1 MRLRCKQRQWKLK
14 LDLAAK
20 KDTNDVN
27 IFPIIH
33 VPEEL
38 QNVVKE
44 ISYVEIDESLDKKAT
59 KVR

>member
-20 KDTNDVN
+20 KDTNDVI

-44 ISYVEIDESLDKKAT
+44 ISYVEIHESFDKKAT

>member
-44 ISYVEIDESLDKKAT
+44 IDESFDKKAT